1 MFRGSTTPSINC
13 PGILSVS
20 ETVFIVIYRH
30 YTHPSSADHNFRTFP
45 LLYILIHIDY
55 RSHNNNHAQTEEKE
69 RGILQYFG
77 LKALNNM
84 LILNLFE
91 FKIERSIM
99 FL

>member
-1 MFRGSTTPSINC
+1 MKLTT
-13 PGILSVS
+13 
-20 ETVFIVIYRH
+20 T
-30 YTHPSSADHNFRTFP
+30 TTKTTT
-45 LLYILIHIDY
+45 
-55 RSHNNNHAQTEEKE
+55 HAQTELKE